1 MKKKS
6 ILGILILTG
15 ALTVGVNSK
24 VPVKHNLKSDNHV
37 LLVGQSKV
45 NDSKVAVSNQNL
57 TKTEVNNLKDK
68 TVKKHG
74 MVFKGI
80 TAMKIAPNMTNSFL
94 ATPGF
99 NADGFASST
108 NEQLYNYELNL
119 KNDENT
125 MGKAIQLHGGNPIDT
140 CVFFQSTSL
149 RAIGQAVP
157 DSIGYTTHLENWL
170 KNNGWTQHS
179 DFAYVQKGDLCF
191 ASYYHTFLFM
201 GWKDKAK
208 GVAWVMGNE
217 SFVQPYY
224 RKRNLNGQSPQIYGD
239 NSYTG
244 ATVYWTKGAG
254 YEGPESNPLHRGEYN
269 AFGTVTVK
277 SQTSL
282 YQNQGSGT
290 VYSKIPV
297 GTNLPVL
304 KSDNGWYEVYY
315 NENLGWVN
323 SKNTSAIAESMGG
336 GIGTANTVTGSNIGG
351 PYKNIQSTKYPSIG
365 VGVISADGGL
375 WLNGGPNTHSPI
387 KVLPRGAT
395 VSVIAQDGKWDKVQY
410 YGQVGWVDANPNYI
424 QTMMSPKT
432 PSPAAKAPA
441 GSKVE
446 IQTTKLDGTTV
457 VDADIYLNNEPKAT
471 YDGATSICIIPNG
484 TKVDVLGKSSN
495 NWFKVIY
502 KGQTGYISA
511 KYTNG
516 YTAKPKKIAYKTG
529 WQEIN
534 GQSYYINNEGNK
546 EVGWNTIDGFKYYF
560 NNSGIKQI
568 GWLEVDGSWYYM
580 GYNGEMQTG
589 FREIFGS
596 KYYFNTNGVQQRGWK
611 TIDGFKYY
619 FNNSGIKQIGWL
631 EVDGSWY
638 YMGYNGEMQ
647 TGFREIFGSQ
657 YYFNTNGVQQRGWE
671 TIDGSKYYFNANGIK
686 QIGWLGNNDSIYYM
700 GYNGV
705 MTKGWREIFGNK
717 YYFNTQGKQQIGW
730 LEVDGSWY
738 YMGYNGEMQTGFRE
752 IFGSKYYFNTNGI
765 QQRGWKTID
774 GSTYYFNGQG
784 IVQTGSHY
792 INGKTYTFNSNGV
805 MI

>member
-24 VPVKHNLKSDNHV
+24 VPTNHNLTSENHV
-37 LLVGQSKV
+37 LLVGQTNVKAKV
-45 NDSKVAVSNQNL
+45 SENNAEGTNPKLIKAEDTSQNL
-57 TKTEVNNLKDK
+57 TKTEVSNLKDK
-68 TVKKHG
+68 TIKKHG
-74 MVFKGI
+74 MVFKGV

-99 NADGFASST
+99 DADGFASTT

-119 KNDENT
+119 KNDQKT
-125 MGKAIQLHGGNPIDT
+125 MGEAIQLHDGNPIDT

-149 RAIGQAVP
+149 RAIGQTVP
-157 DSIGYTTHLENWL
+157 NNIGYTTHLENWL

-224 RKRNLNGQSPQIYGD
+224 RRRNLNGQSPQIYGD

-254 YEGPESNPLHRGEYN
+254 YEGPGANPLHRGEYN

-290 VYSKIPV
+290 VYSEIPV
-297 GTNLPVL
+297 GINLPVL

-315 NENLGWVN
+315 NGNLGWVN

-351 PYKNIQSTKYPSIG
+351 PYKNIQTTKYPSIG
-365 VGVISADGGL
+365 VGVIIANGGL
-375 WLNGGPNTHSPI
+375 WLNAQANTSNPI
-387 KVLPRGAT
+387 KVIPQGAN
-395 VSVIAQDGKWDKVQY
+395 VSVIAQSGKWDKIQY

-441 GSKVE
+441 GSKIE

-457 VDADIYLNNEPKAT
+457 VEADIYLNNEPKAT

-495 NWFKVIY
+495 NWFKVVY
-502 KGQTGYISA
+502 KGQIGYISA

-516 YTAKPKKIAYKTG
+516 YTVKAKKIEYKTG

-546 EVGWNTIDGFKYYF
+546 EVGWNTIDGSRYYF

-568 GWLEVDGSWYYM
+568 GWLENNGSIYYM
-580 GYNGEMQTG
+580 GYNGAMTEG

-596 KYYFNTNGVQQRGWK
+596 QYYFNTNGIQ
-611 TIDGFKYY
+611 
-619 FNNSGIKQIGWL
+619 QIGWL

-705 MTKGWREIFGNK
+705 MTKGWREIFGSK
-717 YYFNTQGKQQIGW
+717 YYFNNQGKQQIGW

-738 YMGYNGEMQTGFRE
+738 YMGYNGEMQTGWRE